1 MSLERALA
9 TAARAAVLGAFPQA
23 LALWAFG
30 SRVSGQ
36 AGPQS
41 DLDLA
46 VLVPGKAE
54 ALALWNCAQQLARDT
69 GIEVDLLDLRAT
81 STVMAHQVL
90 STGECLYALE
100 PQAGS
105 WAAFTHWMAPAG
117 PCAGTA
123 SAGNKA
129 QWAMATDQPR
139 GSRDGPLK
147 VASCSRYAPCTPSL
161 SASTRLAAA
170 CASASVCA

>member
-81 STVMAHQVL
+81 STVMAHQML

-105 WAAFTHWMAPAG
+105 WAAFALNEKLKLDAARAPLLAQIERE
-117 PCAGTA
+117 GTVH
-123 SAGNKA
+123 G
-129 QWAMATDQPR
+129 R
-139 GSRDGPLK
+139 
-147 VASCSRYAPCTPSL
+147 
-161 SASTRLAAA
+161 
-170 CASASVCA
+170 